1 MPLISRGTS
10 LATVATALVLAAAT
24 VSVANDVLP
33 IDIRRPVSMEGARR
47 TYWIGSDA
55 TAEDAMALRE
65 ALVAAGARNVNV
77 FVPDMVIVCD
87 TPRSVAAAVAQVG
100 STKFSALDERSAGFN
115 TAVDLSWSWIVD
127 SYALAERVAA
137 AEGAEALAA
146 PEDPHDPTAFRDVV
160 LTLAP
165 DRVDAIQ
172 REVELSARMRG
183 TADTRPPVTRKVN
196 QNSEFLGGYIL
207 ANFIYPESNGLR
219 ESNTE
224 TWSDED
230 LRQAKSGATSAFL
243 SWQGKFPN
251 MDIGFV
257 VHHFERIATA
267 YEPIIHDMNSDE
279 VWVVDTMHKLGYGEF
294 ADKQQ
299 PVVHEFNEIER
310 ATWRTQWVV
319 TSFIAN
325 ARNTP
330 DHRFKA
336 GTANYT
342 AYAYLGGPF
351 MIEPFPA
358 GTDPNNV
365 GETLVF
371 SQIAN
376 HEIGHLFY
384 TLDEYPGSPGACLA
398 RSGYLNVQNGNQTM
412 TDPEGN
418 QARCNPLVPCIMHS
432 AARFNQNRP
441 WCDYS
446 QGHLG
451 VLDGNGNAIPDIFEA
466 EPEITFVPEGP
477 ETVTTNSYTMRFRA
491 RARAVPNQNPYQG
504 TDRVNYTLPLDDGKL
519 VLGVVQL
526 GLDPLDGS
534 WDEIEEEATF
544 GMQIPQA
551 GQQII
556 LAVQVENNAGF
567 KSRVATKVV
576 YFAGVR
582 YQSVLA
588 YPKWKRMY
596 VKWQTTGQTFGAR
609 YDVYR
614 LKNGETGPGVRIA
627 QRIPSIDNNSQG
639 IANYEIQDFDIEPGS
654 EYRYYVDGV
663 FELPYEG
670 GMRVYHS
677 KSKVIGQTMMVDVV
691 DVVSNIAPNPTR
703 GTVTFSL
710 DVPPTFNETRF
721 GPSRIPTDVDVAVYN
736 VRGQLVRAIKRS
748 SEMNSVVTLR
758 WDGTAQDGTPV
769 PSGVYF
775 LRVRAGE
782 TEGFRKIVMLR

>member
-1 MPLISRGTS
+1 MRLISIM
-10 LATVATALVLAAAT
+10 VAAGFVLAAAAVCFAT
-24 VSVANDVLP
+24 DAVP
-33 IDIRRPVSMEGARR
+33 IDIRRPVAMEGAQR
-47 TYWIGSDA
+47 TYWIGTGAS
-55 TAEDAMALRE
+55 AEDAMALRA
-65 ALVAAGARNVNV
+65 ALVAAGARNVNL
-77 FVPDMVIVCD
+77 FIPDMVIVCD
-87 TPRSVAAAVAQVG
+87 TPRSAAAAVSEVA
-100 STKFSALDERSAGFN
+100 SANFSALDERNARV
-115 TAVDLSWSWIVD
+115 TAAVNLPWSWIVD
-127 SYALAERVAA
+127 SYALAEQIAD
-137 AEGAEALAA
+137 GAGATALAS
-146 PEDPHDPTAFRDVV
+146 EDPHDPDAFRDVL
-160 LTLAP
+160 LTISP
-165 DRVDAIQ
+165 ERVDEIQ

-183 TADTRPPVTRKVN
+183 VTDTRPPVTRKIN

-207 ANFIYPESNGLR
+207 ANFIYPESNGAR
-219 ESNTE
+219 EANTE

-257 VHHFERIATA
+257 VHHFERVATGF
-267 YEPIIHDMNSDE
+267 EPITHDMNSDE
-279 VWVVDTMHKLGYGEF
+279 DWVVDTMHRMGYGEF
-294 ADKQQ
+294 SDDQH
-299 PVVHEFNEIER
+299 PVVHEFNESER
-310 ATWRTQWVV
+310 VFWRTQWVV

-330 DHRFKA
+330 DHRFKS

-358 GTDPNNV
+358 GTDPNQI
-365 GETLVF
+365 GETMVF

-384 TLDEYPGSPGACLA
+384 TLDEYPNSPGVCTAT
-398 RSGYLNVQNGNQTM
+398 SGYLAAPNMNQTM
-412 TDPEGN
+412 TDPSGN
-418 QARCNPLVPCIMHS
+418 PGRCTPQVNCIMHS

-451 VLDGNGNAIPDIFEA
+451 VLDDNGNAVPDIFEA

-477 ETVTTNSYTMRFRA
+477 ETVTTNAYTLRFRA
-491 RARAVPNQNPYQG
+491 RASAVPNRNPNQTG
-504 TDRVNYTLPLDDGKL
+504 ERVNYTLPLDDGKL
-519 VLGVVQL
+519 VFGVVQL
-526 GLDPLDGS
+526 GLDPVDGA

-551 GQQII
+551 GQAVI
-556 LAVQVENNAGF
+556 LNVQVENNAGF
-567 KSRVATKVV
+567 KSKLATKIV

-582 YQSVLA
+582 YQSLIA

-596 VKWQTTGQTFGAR
+596 VKWQTTGQTFGAM

-614 LKNGETGPGVRIA
+614 LKNGETGPGTRIA
-627 QRIPSIDNNSQG
+627 HGIRSIENNSQG
-639 IANYEIQDFDIEPGS
+639 FANYEVQDFDIEPGS

-670 GMRVYHS
+670 GSREYHS
-677 KSKVIGQTMMVDVV
+677 KSRMIGQTAMVDVV

-703 GTVTFSL
+703 GSVTFSL

-721 GPSRIPTDVDVAVYN
+721 GPSRIATDVDVAVFN
-736 VRGQLVRAIKRS
+736 VRGQLVRALKKG
-748 SEMNSVVTLR
+748 SELNSVVTLR
-758 WDGTAQDGTPV
+758 WDGTDQDGTPV

-775 LRVRAGE
+775 LRVKAGE